1 MEATAAREEEP
12 PMAKGAMEEGMEDTA
27 VAMEEAASA
36 GMGAVMVEE
45 FPS

>member
-12 PMAKGAMEEGMEDTA
+12 PTAKEAMEGGTEDTV